1 MICRAHPSIMKNLL
15 TLPNELVHKIL
26 EKLHFNDLS
35 SVIAVCRKLRI
46 LGSRPI
52 LWTQFCLQ
60 INKKNISVLENLK
73 DILSLTKLENIRQVN
88 VSGQQINSHDSELE
102 IWKQLR

>member
-1 MICRAHPSIMKNLL
+1 MKNLL
-15 TLPNELVHKIL
+15 TLPNELIHKII

-60 INKKNISVLENLK
+60 INKKNSSVLQK
-73 DILSLTKLENIRQVN
+73 ILSLSKLENIRQVN
-88 VSGQQINSHDSELE
+88 VSGQQINSNDSEME
-102 IWKQLR
+102 IWEHLR

>member
-1 MICRAHPSIMKNLL
+1 MKNLL
-15 TLPNELVHKIL
+15 TLPNELIHKIL

-35 SVIAVCRKLRI
+35 NVIAVCRKLRI

-60 INKKNISVLENLK
+60 INKKNISVLQNLGE
-73 DILSLTKLENIRQVN
+73 ILSLSKLENIRQVN
-88 VSGQQINSHDSELE
+88 VSGQQLNSISSELE
-102 IWKQLR
+102 IWKYIR

>member
-1 MICRAHPSIMKNLL
+1 MKNLL
-15 TLPNELVHKIL
+15 TLPNELIHKIL

-35 SVIAVCRKLRI
+35 NVIAVCRKLRI

-60 INKKNISVLENLK
+60 INKKNISVLQNLGE
-73 DILSLTKLENIRQVN
+73 ILSLSKLENIRQVN
-88 VSGQQINSHDSELE
+88 VSGKQLNSNSSELE
-102 IWKQLR
+102 IWKHLR